1 MALTP
6 ITELGDLILVA
17 LRTLEQASPEQ
28 VMRLIEQRPEFEPS
42 DEDLQPDP
50 ARKNLPRWQSRLYS
64 ARRFLGDDG
73 LVLSNR
79 RQWSITRAG
88 IEAAVEAERRLAI
101 PELPPVTQS
110 PDQRN
115 PMQRSVIAKPLLD
128 PDTRARV
135 LDQPVTE
142 SDPLSVV
149 IELRVDHPG
158 GLKMAAV
165 TLTGLLERLR
175 LGDPAQQQPYPTD
188 QFDEYVRV
196 RLSMEQVKQLV
207 RLDCEPSADY
217 KNPRVIHRVW
227 PNFPVK
233 ALIDK
238 SARTVKAD
246 AARRSFDAD
255 GRGIR
260 WAVVDSGIDRNH
272 PHFDAGKTLLADDVV
287 TLHRDFTTSV
297 HPGEDTVDSALQ
309 DGLGHG
315 THVAGI
321 IAGYLPSDFPDA
333 DLQVITEQ
341 FTEPDD
347 PRPIRGTRKVE
358 TGQISGMAPQA
369 HLVSLKVLN
378 SEGTSDMISVMA
390 ALRYVREI
398 NGDNDKVTRIH
409 GVNISL
415 GYEFDA
421 EWFACGQSPLCK
433 EVDRLVRSGVVVVVA
448 AGNTGYGRFSAW
460 ERQTNVG
467 LTMTIN
473 DPGNAD
479 RAITVGSTHR
489 ESPHTYGVSYFSS
502 KGPTGDGRLKPDLIA
517 PGERITSCITGKAA
531 AKRGITDMRAGL
543 ACYGE
548 DTGTSFAA
556 PHVSG
561 AIAAFLS
568 VRPEFITQTD
578 RIKDIF
584 VKSASPLGRERYF
597 EGNGLVDLM
606 RALQSV

>member
-1 MALTP
+1 MASTP
-6 ITELGDLILVA
+6 LSELGDLILIA
-17 LRTLEQASPEQ
+17 LLAAKQGSPEQ
-28 VMRLIEQRPEFEPS
+28 VSAAIERMPEFRPTL
-42 DEDLQPDP
+42 EDLLPSRLDE
-50 ARKNLPRWQSRLYS
+50 ALPRWKSRLYT
-64 ARRFLGDDG
+64 ARRYLGDDG

-79 RQWSITRAG
+79 RRWIITPAG
-88 IEAAVEAERRLAI
+88 EEAAVEARRRRT
-101 PELPPVTQS
+101 LPDMPAVTQS

-115 PMQRSVIAKPLLD
+115 PIQPSVIAKPLLD
-128 PDTRARV
+128 PDVRARI
-135 LDQPVTE
+135 LEQPVTE
-142 SDPLSVV
+142 TDPMSVV
-149 IELRVDHPG
+149 IELNVGYRGGEKAASAALFQMLGQLDPG
-158 GLKMAAV
+158 PDERPVAAE
-165 TLTGLLERLR
+165 L
-175 LGDPAQQQPYPTD
+175 
-188 QFDEYVRV
+188 FDEYVRA
-196 RLSMEQVKQLV
+196 RMTMRQVKQLA
-207 RLDCEPSADY
+207 RLDHESRPEHHGQ
-217 KNPRVIHRVW
+217 NIIHRIW

-233 ALIDK
+233 PLIDA

-246 AARRSFDAD
+246 AARRSFDAA

-260 WAVVDSGIDRNH
+260 WAVVDSGIDRTH
-272 PHFDAGKTLLADDVV
+272 PHFDAGKTLLDDDVIA
-287 TLHRDFTTSV
+287 LHRDFTQSIC
-297 HPGEDTVDSALQ
+297 PGPDTVDAALR

-321 IAGYLPSDFPDA
+321 IAGYLPRDFPA
-333 DLQVITEQ
+333 EQVQVVTEQ

-347 PRPIRGTRKVE
+347 PHPIRGVRKVDPAL
-358 TGQISGMAPQA
+358 IAGMAPHA
-369 HLVSLKVLN
+369 HLVSLKVLGP
-378 SEGTSDMISVMA
+378 EGNSDMISVMA
-390 ALRYVREI
+390 ALRYIREV
-398 NGDNDKVTRIH
+398 NGENDKMTKIH

-473 DPGNAD
+473 DPGNAE

-517 PGERITSCITGKAA
+517 PGERITSCATGKAA
-531 AKRGITDMRAGL
+531 VKRGIDAVQPGV

-561 AIAAFLS
+561 AVAAFLS
-568 VRPEFITQTD
+568 VRPEFITQPD
-578 RIKDIF
+578 RIKEIF
-584 VKSASPLGRERYF
+584 RQSATPLGRERYF
-597 EGNGLVDLM
+597 EGAGLVDLM